1 MHGGAPG
8 HPVSLGHLGSC
19 LCPRSQRP
27 VPGGLL
33 CLPAVCPLLA
43 DPFADQERGFGL
55 LRPSPGCGA
64 APGQDVW
71 GPGGALGWD
80 LWRAGAAAQPLG
92 STAWPAQPSHV
103 SGAFSSPVC
112 RGVRDSQ
119 RPPSQLTSRPMA
131 LEKPVYLDQR
141 PPESVKT
148 VCQRTPRAPRVPL
161 SGRLGRGLCRP
172 CLGFPSACRCHRESL
187 SPQRQLFPVARC
199 HL

>member
-55 LRPSPGCGA
+55 LRPSSGRGA

-92 STAWPAQPSHV
+92 STAWPAQPSHRV
-103 SGAFSSPVC
+103 WGFFLP
-112 RGVRDSQ
+112 RLQGRE
-119 RPPSQLTSRPMA
+119 RLPETPPPSSLAGQWLWRNLCTWTSGP
-131 LEKPVYLDQR
+131 Q
-141 PPESVKT
+141 
-148 VCQRTPRAPRVPL
+148 
-161 SGRLGRGLCRP
+161 
-172 CLGFPSACRCHRESL
+172 SL
-187 SPQRQLFPVARC
+187 SKRSASALQG
-199 HL
+199 HLGCPSPGV